1 MGVAGWWRVRTGSD
15 VRLRLLLLVVENL
28 DVGAVEDSV
37 GEIADPVA
45 NDEEALTTGT
55 DDGVDDLVAVTEDE
69 EIGGIA
75 IGCLLA
81 GVEDL
86 PLTVEVE
93 GLPCASAVV
102 GIVGGSA
109 CAAPCGGDDS
119 GEVWV

>member
-1 MGVAGWWRVRTGSD
+1 MGVAGWWCVRTGSD
-15 VRLRLLLLVVENL
+15 VRLRLLLLVVEDL

-45 NDEEALTTGT
+45 YDEEALTSGA
-55 DDGVDDLVAVTEDE
+55 DDVDDLVAVAEDE
-69 EIGGIA
+69 KIGGVA
-75 IGCLLA
+75 IGCLFA
-81 GVEDL
+81 SVEDL

-109 CAAPCGGDDS
+109 CAAPCGGDDAS
-119 GEVWV
+119 EVGV